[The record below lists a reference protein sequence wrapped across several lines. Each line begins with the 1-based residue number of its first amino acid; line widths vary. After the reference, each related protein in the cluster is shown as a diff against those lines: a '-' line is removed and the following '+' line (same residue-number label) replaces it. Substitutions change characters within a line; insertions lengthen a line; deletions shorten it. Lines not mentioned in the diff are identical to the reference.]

1 VRSFRTLGSARES
14 SGNRRPNLN
23 LQDVMTPDGISTEEW
38 DRVHAIAVDIVNAS
52 AMDDGVLCA
61 HHTERLFDLLDQL
74 EAIYGRIP
82 SLLDTRADY
91 TDDPAV
97 AIALYEEALAGTE
110 DPALSILA
118 LPSLI
123 RLKIEECHDESSISS
138 RISQLEQLIDP
149 EKCSFELDELRRL
162 QSDFEGLKQQNAL
175 ANPTA
180 SNVIR

>member
-1 VRSFRTLGSARES
+1 
-14 SGNRRPNLN
+14 
-23 LQDVMTPDGISTEEW
+23 MTPDGISTEEW